1 MAEQAHETIR
11 IAAPLDACLAV
22 ALDVAK
28 YPEWAKDVKSVEIR
42 STDDDGRPLE
52 VEFRAAA
59 MGRSIQY
66 LLSYDYSQLPDA
78 FSWKFLEGDMV
89 KQLDGTY
96 SFSVDGSDTVVTYDL
111 IADIAA
117 PLPGLVKRQAARMI
131 TGTALKDLKKAVEE
145 GQ

>member
-11 IAAPLDACLAV
+11 IAAAPDACLAV

-28 YPEWAKDVKSVEIR
+28 YPEWARDVKSVDIH
-42 STDDDGRPLE
+42 STDDAGRPLE

-59 MGRSIQY
+59 MGRSIRY
-66 LLSYDYSQLPDA
+66 VLSYDYAQLPA
-78 FSWKFLEGDMV
+78 SFSWKFLEGDMV

-96 SFSVDGSDTVVTYDL
+96 TFAADGDGTIVTYDL

-117 PLPGLVKRQAARMI
+117 PLPGIVKRRAAGMI
-131 TGTALKDLKKAVEE
+131 TGTALKELKKAVEE
-145 GQ
+145 GA